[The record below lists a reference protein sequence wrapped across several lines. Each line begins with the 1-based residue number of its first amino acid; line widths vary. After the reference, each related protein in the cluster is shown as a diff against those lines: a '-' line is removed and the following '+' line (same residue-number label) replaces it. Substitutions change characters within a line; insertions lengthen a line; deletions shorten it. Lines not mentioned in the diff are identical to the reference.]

1 MKNLRIGICGTGNVG
16 RALLISL
23 RDSKDLFEIQGK
35 VNLEITMIGARKG
48 KSALPFQDLNVLE
61 DIMDV
66 ASYEDI
72 DVLVELIGGT
82 EIAYDLLKKAIE
94 NGKHIVTANKALIA
108 KYGNELFQ
116 QAKDKG
122 IQFGFEASV
131 AGGTPVIK
139 ALREGL
145 VAHKIKWF
153 AGILN
158 GTSNYIL
165 SYMEDSEVAFEVAL
179 ERAKSLG
186 LAESDPS
193 LDVDG
198 TDAAQKASILASL
211 AFQTP
216 FNFSSISYEG
226 IQNITLKDLRFAE
239 ELGYSIKHIAL
250 GRLIDEQV
258 TICAHPM
265 LVSNDSIL
273 SKVGKEMN
281 ALEVFSEDVGST
293 VYYGPGAGPV
303 PTASAVIAD
312 LVDIAKGSLFNIP
325 ETTGKNKLATKSLER
340 SARYF
345 RMEVNNNSG
354 VIAKISSI
362 FAENKISIDSLI
374 QHDSNLQITS
384 DDPLVSVVIIS
395 GKIDDLLSKE
405 VTDALAD
412 MEEVDDNVRNFRI
425 LVQ

>member
-116 QAKDKG
+116 QAKAKG

-216 FNFSSISYEG
+216 FNFSSVSYEG
-226 IQNITLKDLRFAE
+226 IQNVTLKDLRFAE

-325 ETTGKNKLATKSLER
+325 ETTGKNKLATKSLEP

-345 RMEVNNNSG
+345 RIEVKNNSG